1 MQTKSSHLKSL
12 QIKKLLMKVCFGKNS
27 KNSHKPPHHK
37 ILHQGMILLKLN
49 IGKNQ
54 SLNKSKYETPKNHTH
69 KKIKIEQP
77 MQINT
82 FKASHCPNSAAYLE
96 ESLAFCSASCT
107 HSFHRNYKSRHNS

>member
-54 SLNKSKYETPKNHTH
+54 SLNKSKYETPKNHTQ
-69 KKIKIEQP
+69 KNKNRTTNANQY
-77 MQINT
+77 
-82 FKASHCPNSAAYLE
+82 F
-96 ESLAFCSASCT
+96 
-107 HSFHRNYKSRHNS
+107 